1 MKYMQTT
8 AIQFKAPPPHF
19 TVPLSVPV
27 VDDLNMLMHAVADD
41 ATPIIKVSLPLHGIG
56 DVIEDL

>member
-1 MKYMQTT
+1 MVLEADYGNSVLG
-8 AIQFKAPPPHF
+8 PPPHC
-19 TVPLSVPV
+19 TVPLPVPV

-41 ATPIIKVSLPLHGIG
+41 ATLIIKVSLPLRGIG